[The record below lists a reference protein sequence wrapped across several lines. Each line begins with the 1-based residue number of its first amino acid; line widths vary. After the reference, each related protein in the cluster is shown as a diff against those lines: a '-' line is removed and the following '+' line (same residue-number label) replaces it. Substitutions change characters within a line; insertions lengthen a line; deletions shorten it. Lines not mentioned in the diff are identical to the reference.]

1 MSNISYSG
9 LIERAKQDALD
20 AMPDLPKVNSLEAW
34 QVFLENVE
42 AIESSEVAHES
53 ADSWDWVIY
62 HGQALEL
69 CAMLP
74 SSLVS
79 DAESMVS
86 ECGGIQEAFESG
98 GLGGV
103 ACLIAYWI
111 IYQAV
116 QDAVELAKE
125 ELLELAQDQI
135 DNLEA
140 V

>member
-9 LIERAKQDALD
+9 LIKRAKQDAFD

-86 ECGGIQEAFESG
+86 EYGGIQEAFKSG

-116 QDAVELAKE
+116 QDAVELDKE

-135 DNLEA
+135 DNLES
-140 V
+140 

>member
-1 MSNISYSG
+1 MSNISYTK
-9 LIERAKQDALD
+9 LFERARQDAKD
-20 AMPDLPKVNSLEAW
+20 AMPDLPKTNTLEAW
-34 QVFLENVE
+34 QTFLDSVE
-42 AIESSEVAHES
+42 SVESGDIAHES

-62 HGQALEL
+62 NGQALEL
-69 CAMLP
+69 CSVLP
-74 SSLVS
+74 SSLINE
-79 DAESMVS
+79 AESMAS

-125 ELLELAQDQI
+125 ELLELAQSQI
-135 DNLEA
+135 DNLES
-140 V
+140 

>member
-34 QVFLENVE
+34 QVFLEDVE

-86 ECGGIQEAFESG
+86 DCGGIQEAFESG
-98 GLGGV
+98 GLGGL

-125 ELLELAQDQI
+125 ELAELAQDQI
-135 DNLEA
+135 DNLES
-140 V
+140 

>member
-9 LIERAKQDALD
+9 LIARAKQDAKE
-20 AMPDLPKVNSLEAW
+20 AMPDLPKVNTYEAW
-34 QVFLENVE
+34 QTFLESIEV
-42 AIESSEVAHES
+42 IESGEVAHES

-86 ECGGIQEAFESG
+86 EFGGIQEAFESG

-116 QDAVELAKE
+116 QDEVELAKE
-125 ELLELAQDQI
+125 ELLELAQTQI
-135 DNLEA
+135 DNLESL
-140 V
+140 

>member
-1 MSNISYSG
+1 MSNISYTK
-9 LIERAKQDALD
+9 LFERARQDAQD
-20 AMPDLPKVNSLEAW
+20 AMPDLPKTNTLEAW
-34 QVFLENVE
+34 QSFLDS
-42 AIESSEVAHES
+42 IESVESGDIAHES

-79 DAESMVS
+79 DAESMAS

-103 ACLIAYWI
+103 ACLIAYWTV
-111 IYQAV
+111 YQAV

-125 ELLELAQDQI
+125 ELLELAQSQI
-135 DNLEA
+135 DNLES
-140 V
+140 

>member
-9 LIERAKQDALD
+9 LIARAKQDAQE
-20 AMPDLPKVNSLEAW
+20 AMPELPKVNTIEAW
-34 QVFLENVE
+34 QIFLESVE
-42 AIESSEVAHES
+42 AVVSGDVAHES

-62 HGQALEL
+62 HGKALEL

-79 DAESMVS
+79 DAEQQALD
-86 ECGGIQEAFESG
+86 CGGIDEAFESG

-103 ACLIAYWI
+103 ACLVAYWV

-116 QDAVELAKE
+116 QDAVETAKE
-125 ELLELAQDQI
+125 ELAELAQSQL
-135 DNLEA
+135 DNLGD
-140 V
+140 

>member
-1 MSNISYSG
+1 MSNISYTK
-9 LIERAKQDALD
+9 LFERARQDAQD
-20 AMPDLPKVNSLEAW
+20 AMPDLPKTNTLEAW
-34 QVFLENVE
+34 QSFLDS
-42 AIESSEVAHES
+42 IESVESGDIAHES

-69 CAMLP
+69 CVMLP

-79 DAESMVS
+79 DAESMAS

-125 ELLELAQDQI
+125 ELLELAQSQI
-135 DNLEA
+135 DNLES
-140 V
+140 